1 MRRRSGLSWGRSA
14 REYGAS
20 AGVAGTESVQ
30 TVSAAVDETPRRGE
44 VVLLEGLAD
53 GWFLV
58 GEKDGEKLGGDL
70 ELAGELRMMDEVV
83 PGALRV
89 VGVVGAAGELD
100 EASAAEAGAIG
111 RALVAQIG
119 AAVVEVERVTA
130 G

>member
-1 MRRRSGLSWGRSA
+1 
-14 REYGAS
+14 
-20 AGVAGTESVQ
+20 
-30 TVSAAVDETPRRGE
+30 
-44 VVLLEGLAD
+44 
-53 GWFLV
+53 
-58 GEKDGEKLGGDL
+58 
-70 ELAGELRMMDEVV
+70 MMDEVV